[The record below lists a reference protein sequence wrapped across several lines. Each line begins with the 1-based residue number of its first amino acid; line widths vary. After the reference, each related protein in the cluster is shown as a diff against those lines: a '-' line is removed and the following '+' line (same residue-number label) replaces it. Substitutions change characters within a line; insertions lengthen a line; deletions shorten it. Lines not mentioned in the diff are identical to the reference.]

1 MLLGNWETWKGKVI
15 CYCYKWTH
23 AYCNLPWY
31 HLSVVFFFLLYRFI
45 EGILRSINNMLE
57 HFHQSFFLYVLPN
70 THRYISIGMYMPPLA
85 CLLLPLLVKL
95 FMLWADIFRLDA
107 EITSETENVT
117 NNVYVSPY
125 QYYMFCRLGNEN
137 LKMLFKAS
145 FFIF

>member
-1 MLLGNWETWKGKVI
+1 
-15 CYCYKWTH
+15 
-23 AYCNLPWY
+23 
-31 HLSVVFFFLLYRFI
+31 
-45 EGILRSINNMLE
+45 
-57 HFHQSFFLYVLPN
+57 
-70 THRYISIGMYMPPLA
+70 MPPLA

-137 LKMLFKAS
+137 LKMLFELS